1 MSVQELKQLHDRYVD
16 LSNRFKASWTFHQFL
31 QGLHKLLMDGEFGHS
46 SADFQAVY
54 GLLKEVSE
62 NLGSASADRVRS
74 ELEMAER
81 RLQELNR
88 LLLQEDTKV
97 SPSLLRL
104 FFQRVRNYNDSI
116 VLQLVKFFVYARPLL
131 DWTQDHND
139 KVDFLITKVAEE
151 SQGPNGPWVLR
162 SRGQMKEIADSLF
175 GLVGGDESADPQ
187 DVARRRE
194 EIERHRVEMTSSE
207 TFDELI
213 EKGLIRAYREHKAKL
228 GLLFFHPDILMP
240 VVETN
245 LALRNHIQQL
255 YRREEQRIVADYQR
269 IFELEKEVSP
279 DPALDLELESFR
291 ERVESFEK
299 SLQNESL
306 SLDELGRLR
315 QNVRDLIP
323 RLTGLKEGEDLFSE
337 SGAMASLREEEES
350 AAPTEWAADSAFPA
364 GHPVVAGWDAE
375 LLEDYRR
382 QIVAALDGINEEI
395 SPERAVLDP
404 ELFGFRLEAR
414 EVEAYRNL
422 RQEGSDGHRALEDF
436 LLWAAAL
443 RTRAAEEGDEIRG
456 ILDDTAITKDAP
468 VFVRARLTLRVA
480 DLFLRRFDH
489 EVEQALHHDGTE
501 VARGLLLPKVRLM
514 REYAGLWLQVF
525 KR

>member
-62 NLGSASADRVRS
+62 NLNSSAVDRVRS
-74 ELEMAER
+74 ELDMAAR

-88 LLLQEDTKV
+88 LLLEEDSKV
-97 SPSLLRL
+97 SPSVLRL

-116 VLQLVKFFVYARPLL
+116 VLQLVKFFLYSHPAV

-139 KVDFLITKVAEE
+139 KVDFLVTKVAEE
-151 SQGPNGPWVLR
+151 AQGPDGPWVLR
-162 SRGQMKEIADSLF
+162 SRGQMKEISESLF
-175 GLVGGDESADPQ
+175 RMVEDGEPPGEEEI
-187 DVARRRE
+187 ARRKAAVGE
-194 EIERHRVEMTSSE
+194 HRRAMTSTE

-213 EKGLIRAYREHKAKL
+213 ERNLIRQYREYKADL
-228 GLLFFHPDILMP
+228 GSLFFHPEILMP
-240 VVETN
+240 IVETN
-245 LALRNHIQQL
+245 LDLRNHIQLL

-279 DPALDLELESFR
+279 DPDLDLELESFR
-291 ERVESFEK
+291 EQVESFEK
-299 SLQNESL
+299 SLRNESL

-323 RLTGLKEGEDLFSE
+323 RLTGLKEGEDLFSDSGVME
-337 SGAMASLREEEES
+337 SIREDPVAAEEAGFGDGGA
-350 AAPTEWAADSAFPA
+350 
-364 GHPVVAGWDAE
+364 PVISGWDVD

-382 QIVAALDGINEEI
+382 QIESSLDGIDDATSAED
-395 SPERAVLDP
+395 AVLSPD
-404 ELFGFRLEAR
+404 LFGFQLEPR
-414 EVEAYRNL
+414 EVLAYRRL
-422 RQEGSDGHRALEDF
+422 REDESPHHRPREDF
-436 LLWAAAL
+436 VLWSAAL
-443 RTRAAEEGDEIRG
+443 RVRAAEENEEIRG
-456 ILDDTAITKDAP
+456 ILDETAITRDAP
-468 VFVRARLTLRVA
+468 VFVRARLTLRLA
-480 DLFLRRFDH
+480 DLLLRRFDH
-489 EVEQALHHDGTE
+489 EIGQLVQQDEAGG
-501 VARGLLLPKVRLM
+501 ARDLLLPRMRLM
-514 REYAGLWLQVF
+514 REYADLWILVF